1 LIFETYELK
10 ENNVESNTV
19 YYRETAVSTPNIVAS
34 KSEKDPLP
42 FNVTGTNLEG
52 LN

>member
-1 LIFETYELK
+1 MEI
-10 ENNVESNTV
+10 NTV
-19 YYRETAVSTPNIVAS
+19 CYRETAESTPNIVAS
-34 KSEKDPLP
+34 KSEKDPPL